1 MKPTPSRT
9 KLRHHQVQVF
19 TALLALVAYAPIAVS
34 AASAHHFY
42 DVWLE
47 KEGHPLQ
54 VARSVL
60 SEPSHFTAMV
70 GAWGLFVGLA
80 FLIAQRE
87 AAGRKSRLV
96 ARSVAIIAILSVGFA
111 GLVAFAP

>member
-1 MKPTPSRT
+1 MKPTN
-9 KLRHHQVQVF
+9 LRHHQ
-19 TALLALVAYAPIAVS
+19 ARLLAILVALVAYAPLAVS

-70 GAWGLFVGLA
+70 AAWGLFVGLA
-80 FLIAQRE
+80 FLVAQRE
-87 AAGRKSRLV
+87 SAGRKSRLV
-96 ARSVAIIAILSVGFA
+96 ARSVAVIAILSVGFA